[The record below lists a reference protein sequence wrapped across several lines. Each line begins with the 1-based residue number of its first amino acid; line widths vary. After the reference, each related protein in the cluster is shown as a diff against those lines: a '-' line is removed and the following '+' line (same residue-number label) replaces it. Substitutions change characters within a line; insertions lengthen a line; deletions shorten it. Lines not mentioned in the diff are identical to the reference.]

1 MAAIPPDLRERVLA
15 ALKTVL
21 DPEMHVDL
29 VTAGMVKEV
38 ALEGGVL
45 RLGIE
50 LTTPACP
57 LKDVI
62 ERDVRAAVG
71 KVPGVPPIEIVF
83 TSRVRT
89 APAFG
94 GTAAI
99 PGVRNV
105 VAVASGKGGVGKST
119 VATNLATA
127 LAATGARTGILD
139 CDIHGPSVA
148 KMFGLASVQPQAR
161 GKRIIPFE
169 VGIAPGCSLKVM
181 SMAFFLEE
189 DQPVVWRGPML
200 HKALQQFLHDVEWGE
215 LDYLVLDLPPGTGD
229 VQLSLAQLVP
239 MTGALVVTTPQDVAL
254 LDVRKAIA
262 MFRKVQVPIL
272 GIVENMAAFQCPSC
286 ESVHPIFG
294 EGGGEALAK
303 EMQLPFLGSVPLAP
317 SVRVAGDA
325 GRPIVAT
332 ASASASAEALR
343 AVARKL
349 AGEVSRRAGAAGY
362 ALELPV
368 VGAG

>member
-1 MAAIPPDLRERVLA
+1 MANDLRENVLA
-15 ALKTVL
+15 ALRTVL

-38 ALEGGVL
+38 AHEGGRL

-62 ERDVRAAVG
+62 ERDVRAAV
-71 KVPGVPPIEIVF
+71 
-83 TSRVRT
+83 SRVRGVET
-89 APAFG
+89 IEVAFTARVRQAPAFG

-99 PGVRNV
+99 PGIRNV

-119 VATNLATA
+119 VATNLAAA
-127 LAATGARTGILD
+127 LAASGARTGLMD
-139 CDIHGPSVA
+139 ADIHGPSVA
-148 KMFGLASVQPQAR
+148 KMFGLASVQPEAR
-161 GKRIIPFE
+161 SGRIIPFE
-169 VGIAPGCSLKVM
+169 VDVTAERSGRPLKVM

-189 DQPVVWRGPML
+189 NQPVVWRGPML

-229 VQLSLAQLVP
+229 VQLSLSQLVP
-239 MTGALVVTTPQDVAL
+239 LTGALVVTTPQEVAL

-262 MFRKVQVPIL
+262 MFAKVQVPVL
-272 GIVENMAAFQCPSC
+272 GLVENMGAFQCPSC
-286 ESVHPIFG
+286 EAVHPVFG
-294 EGGGEALAK
+294 SGGGEALARDAK
-303 EMQLPFLGSVPLAP
+303 IPFLGTIPLAP
-317 SVRVAGDA
+317 AVREAGDA

-332 ASASASAEALR
+332 GDTSAAAQALR
-343 AVARKL
+343 LVARRL
-349 AGEVSRRAGAAGY
+349 AGEVSRRAGTSGF

-368 VGAG
+368 R